1 MTIARVLIAKTLEVS
16 GLVLVG
22 MALLIGVRDDAMGKE
37 ILTLLLGGAVFLSGY
52 FIEPRE

>member
-22 MALLIGVRDDAMGKE
+22 MALLIGVRDDDMGKE